1 MSYRYRLASVSK
13 DIPEKVRNF
22 SRRDLISF
30 IKENSFSGYEV
41 EEDYLAKYEI
51 LGQKEFYDL
60 GSDFDYA
67 KEIENIAK
75 PLFSDENLQK
85 ETKILVCDEN
95 VFLLIIEKIRQKN
108 VKYFQKLLTA
118 DEDTIRAHIKNKAEE
133 WQTYSEIFEVEV
145 KNDSL
150 SNCLIPYNLNK
161 DKDTLVNSWLWEYQ
175 IFELVRI
182 YKSFDFSKNAL
193 LFYGW

>member
-13 DIPEKVRNF
+13 DIPEKVKNF

-30 IKENSFSGYEV
+30 MKENSFNGYEV

-75 PLFSDENLQK
+75 PLFSDEKLQK
-85 ETKILVCDEN
+85 ETEILVCNES

-118 DEDTIRAHIKNKAEE
+118 DEDTIRAHIKKKAEE
-133 WQTYSEIFEVEV
+133 WQTYSEMFGVETKSNIFSV
-145 KNDSL
+145 
-150 SNCLIPYNLNK
+150 CLVPYNLNK
-161 DKDTLVNSWLWEYQ
+161 DKETLVNSWLWEYQ

-182 YKSFDFSKNAL
+182 YKSFDFSKNTL